1 MSTQPPTQPE
11 PQPRPQPEHPQD
23 DPQYP
28 YGAQPPYASPA
39 PPLGQV
45 PAYGYPP
52 QAPVSPSDA
61 RMWSIFAHLGG
72 TFLSFF
78 VPLVIYL
85 VFKDRDPFVRGH
97 SAQAV
102 NFHITLFIVYLVSI
116 PLMLIIVGFFTFLA
130 AAICALVFTIIAA
143 VAANDGREYTYPLAI
158 RFVS

>member
-1 MSTQPPTQPE
+1 MT
-11 PQPRPQPEHPQD
+11 QPEHPQD
-23 DPQYP
+23 EPAMPQQP
-28 YGAQPPYASPA
+28 CGEQPPYSA
-39 PPLGQV
+39 PPPPPGQA

-85 VFKDRDPFVRGH
+85 VFKDRDPFVRRH
-97 SAQAV
+97 SAQAL
-102 NFHITLFIVYLVSI
+102 NFHITLFIVYVVSV
-116 PLMLIIVGFFTFLA
+116 PLILIIVGIFTIIA
-130 AAICALVFTIIAA
+130 AAICAVVFTVIAA
-143 VAANDGREYTYPLAI
+143 LAANDGREYTYPLAI

>member
-1 MSTQPPTQPE
+1 MTQPP
-11 PQPRPQPEHPQD
+11 PQPEHPQD
-23 DPQYP
+23 EPTTPQQP
-28 YGAQPPYASPA
+28 YGEQPPYSA
-39 PPLGQV
+39 PPPPPGQA

-85 VFKDRDPFVRGH
+85 VFKDRDPFVRRH
-97 SAQAV
+97 SAQAL

-116 PLMLIIVGFFTFLA
+116 PLILIIIGIFTIIA
-130 AAICALVFTIIAA
+130 AAICAVVFTIIAA
-143 VAANDGREYTYPLAI
+143 LAANDGREYTYPLAI

>member
-1 MSTQPPTQPE
+1 MTNQPQ
-11 PQPRPQPEHPQD
+11 PQPEQPQD
-23 DPQYP
+23 DPATPQQP
-28 YGAQPPYASPA
+28 YGAQPPYS
-39 PPLGQV
+39 
-45 PAYGYPP
+45 YGYPP
-52 QAPVSPSDA
+52 QAQVSPSDA

-78 VPLVIYL
+78 VPLVIFL

-97 SAQAV
+97 SAQAL

-116 PLMLIIVGFFTFLA
+116 PLILILVGIFTIIA
-130 AAICALVFTIIAA
+130 AAICAVVFSIIAA